1 MRIFYF
7 VKLQI
12 LNSVRVPVSTML
24 VKYCSIQY
32 WFYVFSA
39 TFCRVFVKITD
50 IENNTQPIDIQGT
63 HEDTITGK
71 NTDFHKFGFL
81 FLWFIFLSTILTWTK
96 NNKKYNQRQ
105 TLVDF
110 ISFILKNALI
120 VLCIKKLFFIWILV
134 YSTRYWMSIS
144 LLIFTKSYKVL
155 GCRGFVFGVCWSW
168 SWVTEWL
175 CLSVL
180 WVSNLLMQPIK
191 YFCSV
196 WSVAGRADL

>member
-81 FLWFIFLSTILTWTK
+81 FLWFIFLSTILTWTE

-105 TLVDF
+105 SLVDF

-120 VLCIKKLFFIWILV
+120 VLCIKKLLYKNYLV
-134 YSTRYWMSIS
+134 YSKRYLIATDFYWDINTS
-144 LLIFTKSYKVL
+144 LSPCYVVWGWWVVGGGGLHN
-155 GCRGFVFGVCWSW
+155 CWFI
-168 SWVTEWL
+168 
-175 CLSVL
+175 
-180 WVSNLLMQPIK
+180 Q
-191 YFCSV
+191 
-196 WSVAGRADL
+196 

>member
-1 MRIFYF
+1 MLFHCEQSVVWVDNGYFPEILSIHQSASCYLHFLLWKLQLMRIFYF

-81 FLWFIFLSTILTWTK
+81 FLWFIFLSTILSWTEK
-96 NNKKYNQRQ
+96 KKYNQRQ
-105 TLVDF
+105 SLVDF
-110 ISFILKNALI
+110 KFYIEKCINRF
-120 VLCIKKLFFIWILV
+120 CIKAGLV
-134 YSTRYWMSIS
+134 
-144 LLIFTKSYKVL
+144 LH
-155 GCRGFVFGVCWSW
+155 
-168 SWVTEWL
+168 
-175 CLSVL
+175 
-180 WVSNLLMQPIK
+180 K
-191 YFCSV
+191 Y
-196 WSVAGRADL
+196 

>member
-1 MRIFYF
+1 MQAPEVKREGERGAGNQKKYISVCRCVVWVDNGSFPEILSIHQSASCYLHFLLWKLQLMRIFYF

-81 FLWFIFLSTILTWTK
+81 FLWFIFLSTILSWTE
-96 NNKKYNQRQ
+96 KK
-105 TLVDF
+105 
-110 ISFILKNALI
+110 I
-120 VLCIKKLFFIWILV
+120 
-134 YSTRYWMSIS
+134 
-144 LLIFTKSYKVL
+144 
-155 GCRGFVFGVCWSW
+155 
-168 SWVTEWL
+168 
-175 CLSVL
+175 
-180 WVSNLLMQPIK
+180 
-191 YFCSV
+191 
-196 WSVAGRADL
+196 

>member
-12 LNSVRVPVSTML
+12 LNSVRVRASTML

-120 VLCIKKLFFIWILV
+120 VLCIKKLLYKNYLV
-134 YSTRYWMSIS
+134 YSKRY
-144 LLIFTKSYKVL
+144 LIATDFYWDINTS
-155 GCRGFVFGVCWSW
+155 
-168 SWVTEWL
+168 
-175 CLSVL
+175 
-180 WVSNLLMQPIK
+180 
-191 YFCSV
+191 
-196 WSVAGRADL
+196 